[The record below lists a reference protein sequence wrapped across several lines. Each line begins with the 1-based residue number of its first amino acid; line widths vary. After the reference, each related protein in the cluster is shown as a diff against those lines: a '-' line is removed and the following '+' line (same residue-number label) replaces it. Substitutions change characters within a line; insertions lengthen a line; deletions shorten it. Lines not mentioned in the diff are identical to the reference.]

1 MINQIQTVNR
11 PLPLLN
17 KLMKRYRQGIP
28 SRMHLTPR
36 RDAHL
41 AKALQGLGRKN
52 ECVRVVQRLKNMKAV
67 RSLECIAGHDISS
80 VDRVGMINSL

>member
-1 MINQIQTVNR
+1 MR
-11 PLPLLN
+11 
-17 KLMKRYRQGIP
+17 
-28 SRMHLTPR
+28 LTPH

-67 RSLECIAGHDISS
+67 RALECIAARDISS
-80 VDRVGMINSL
+80 VDQGWDDKSFVSG